1 MNSVTL
7 RRWHS
12 YIGLLIAP
20 SVLFFAITGAL
31 QIFSLHESHE
41 DYHAPVLLQ
50 KLGAVHRDQV
60 FQQPRESHD
69 DEHHDADHHEDGHHD
84 EHHDDEAGAAASA
97 APGTHPET
105 EDDDKMSAATLA
117 LKWLFTLVAVG
128 LGLSTLI
135 GVWIGLTQMRSK
147 ATAWIL
153 LGAGIVLPV
162 LLLMM

>member
-1 MNSVTL
+1 M
-7 RRWHS
+7 
-12 YIGLLIAP
+12 
-20 SVLFFAITGAL
+20 LFFAITGAL

-60 FQQPRESHD
+60 FQQPRESHE
-69 DEHHDADHHEDGHHD
+69 DEHHENEHHEDGHHENEHHEDGHHEDGHHEDGHHD
-84 EHHDDEAGAAASA
+84 EAPGAAANA
-97 APGTHPET
+97 APGTHPEA
-105 EDDDKMSAATLA
+105 EDDDKMTAATFA

-128 LGLSTLI
+128 LSLSTLI

-153 LGAGIVLPV
+153 LAAGIVLPV
-162 LLLMM
+162 LLLMA